1 MRRGKQSIFFLLLII
16 LCAGGSFWRQ
26 GLYFTEEGAFHSVE
40 TGLRYGPS
48 EEILLT
54 YDREDGSQIIVG
66 RWNDGLSV
74 VPVER
79 YLGLFWRM
87 PLGTYVE
94 GYQSM
99 RYDVDGLV
107 TAENWILGLS
117 RIPEVSEV
125 DCLVVVYDE
134 EERKE
139 VIAAEA
145 TLPVNEEGFFCQ
157 KLDLELVEPTDY
169 GYSISYLEG
178 RTADGDVVF
187 RHGTDKTGN
196 FFQGTGDRFSEVR
209 IGGEGETWV
218 RVQ

>member
-1 MRRGKQSIFFLLLII
+1 MKRGKQTVIFLLLIV
-16 LCAGGSFWRQ
+16 LCAGISFCRQ
-26 GLYFTEEGAFHSVE
+26 GLYLSAEGAFHSVE

-54 YDREDGSQIIVG
+54 YDRGDGSQIMVG
-66 RWNDGLSV
+66 RWLDGLSV

-79 YLGLFWRM
+79 YLGIFWRM
-87 PLGTYVE
+87 PRGTMVE

-99 RYDVDGLV
+99 QYDVDGMI

-117 RIPEVSEV
+117 RLPEVTEV

-139 VIAAEA
+139 MIVDDVTI
-145 TLPVNEEGFFCQ
+145 PVNENGFFCQ
-157 KLDLELVEPTDY
+157 KLDLEVVEPTDY

-178 RTADGDVVF
+178 RTVDGDVVF
-187 RHGTDKTGN
+187 RHGTDENGN

-209 IGGEGETWV
+209 IGGESETWV

>member
-1 MRRGKQSIFFLLLII
+1 M
-16 LCAGGSFWRQ
+16 
-26 GLYFTEEGAFHSVE
+26 E

-54 YDREDGSQIIVG
+54 YDRADGSQIIVG
-66 RWNDGLSV
+66 RWMDGLSV

-79 YLGLFWRM
+79 YLGVFWRM
-87 PLGTYVE
+87 PKGTVVE

-125 DCLVVVYDE
+125 NCLVVVYDE

-139 VIAAEA
+139 VIAAEV

-187 RHGTDKTGN
+187 RHGTDENGN